1 MTKDELRDIYEQNMI
16 TEKELIE
23 RGLEGDYCVTV
34 NTVASILGF
43 SQENVQSNVLPH
55 LMKCRVGK
63 YIKSYMQNNRLKI
76 VVSKSSLCEY
86 ICSALA
92 VQEAFQI
99 YYYPHDSSFIEKIG
113 EALGNK
119 KKIQPY
125 LNYAADKLN
134 QQFKITDEY
143 RQSELEIINK
153 RISRLE
159 EGTVNVID
167 FIGAKSF
174 DASVIVKYYRDI
186 KAQLT
191 SDDNHDTSD
200 DVNSVYS
207 IFEKDMYSLKQIKEK
222 LGFRH
227 TQQVYRFLD
236 RVPHVA
242 IKIADALPASIDR
255 KKGDRNTRY
264 IINNKSFKLIDG
276 QYYIRLNAGAQS
288 HIESLVELDTFAE
301 SGFSDVLEQ
310 YIFNY
315 IDEFKK
321 LQMEERER
329 KEKDKVEKV

>member
-23 RGLEGDYCVTV
+23 RGLEGDYCVTI
-34 NTVASILGF
+34 NTVASVLGF
-43 SQENVQSNVLPH
+43 SQENVQSNVLPY
-55 LMKCRVGK
+55 LMKCRAGR

-86 ICSALA
+86 ICSSLT
-92 VQEAFQI
+92 VQEAYQT
-99 YYYPHDSSFIEKIG
+99 YGYPDDSSFIEKIG

-134 QQFKITDEY
+134 QCFKITDEY
-143 RQSELEIINK
+143 KQNELEIINK
-153 RISRLE
+153 RISRVE

-186 KAQLT
+186 KAQLS
-191 SDDNHDTSD
+191 SDDNYDAD
-200 DVNSVYS
+200 DINSVYS

-227 TQQVYRFLD
+227 TQQAYRFLD

-276 QYYIRLNAGAQS
+276 QYYIRLNAGAQG
-288 HIESLVELDTFAE
+288 HIESMIELDAFAE
-301 SGFSDVLEQ
+301 SSFNDVLEQ